1 MGVTLWVA
9 PTVIV
14 GIAAEPACGLPCKGG
29 GSPVLPALPV
39 PAVGSGREG
48 GGRQL
53 QDIPPLGKLDPH

>member
-1 MGVTLWVA
+1 M
-9 PTVIV
+9 IV